1 MNEPIL
7 TLNKTKKSHK
17 KICIIDKPS
26 TIEKSGGVT
35 EGHDVGFLL
44 YCGERPKGARSDI
57 EKSGG
62 FLLYSGECLNPTFR
76 VGAAYPTLRS
86 KRGFTGGSAP
96 NGGAHRNIKKY
107 GEFISYSGER
117 PEGAHTNNETNPGS
131 KEASINKSEYTPV
144 VAKEEFYET
153 TAIESDISYIPQLAP
168 SIQPVSPHSQVSLLN
183 SCDMLLQ
190 TPEDKRSTGVGS
202 SFYPLDYLT
211 NKTRKNK
218 KNTSL
223 IEKTKLWELF
233 DIDNYSRNIDIND
246 VNVTVNS
253 EICSINLDTNINDNP
268 HDVSKTYDKHFRNIK
283 TPGGVGKDQ
292 DAEFLLYSGERPEGA
307 PKKVDNSIP
316 SSISSPSTK
325 SLSQPNTNM
334 KESGGGVKQHPPGL
348 IVSSGER
355 PEEGAHINIQEEM
368 YKIRHICQRC
378 DSVLLIM
385 EDGVPTCI
393 NPKCGMIYTDVID
406 YSPEWKFYG
415 CGNGDNKHN
424 TDITRCGNPI
434 NPLLMESSFGCKIL
448 CNSSSSFEMKRIR
461 KWTEWTST
469 PHREKS
475 LYEEFLFITTMA
487 HNSGIPKIFIDYA
500 MMIHKDISEQKM
512 FRGMNRDGIK
522 AASIYIS
529 CRLNGCPRTAHEIAE
544 IFKLDKQSTTLGCS
558 NAIKILNNIE
568 RNVEHSSKSEF
579 KTTTASSFIE
589 RYCCKLGISQE
600 LTLLAK
606 FIAIKTEQSELLC
619 NNTPQSS
626 AAGIIQFIS
635 QTFHLGISK
644 VNIKSVCGVSE
655 VTIGKCCKK
664 MESIKEQLIPKS
676 MMVKYGI

>member
-1 MNEPIL
+1 MNEPITIINDAIMGSKVEGNYL
-7 TLNKTKKSHK
+7 PEKHQVDVVGKLKKSKKTHK
-17 KICIIDKPS
+17 KLRVVNDPP
-26 TIEKSGGVT
+26 TT
-35 EGHDVGFLL
+35 E
-44 YCGERPKGARSDI
+44 EP
-57 EKSGG
+57 
-62 FLLYSGECLNPTFR
+62 
-76 VGAAYPTLRS
+76 
-86 KRGFTGGSAP
+86 
-96 NGGAHRNIKKY
+96 
-107 GEFISYSGER
+107 IS
-117 PEGAHTNNETNPGS
+117 
-131 KEASINKSEYTPV
+131 
-144 VAKEEFYET
+144 
-153 TAIESDISYIPQLAP
+153 L
-168 SIQPVSPHSQVSLLN
+168 VSLN
-183 SCDMLLQ
+183 TQ
-190 TPEDKRSTGVGS
+190 NTPNTPIQQLTIPITNLPFLFPPPPPPHTS
-202 SFYPLDYLT
+202 SPPPLI

-218 KNTSL
+218 KIISPN
-223 IEKTKLWELF
+223 EKLQLWELF
-233 DIDNYSRNIDIND
+233 DIDNQVQSIEIGDIKE
-246 VNVTVNS
+246 VNTTEKIPTLLMN
-253 EICSINLDTNINDNP
+253 NTTTDALP
-268 HDVSKTYDKHFRNIK
+268 PDVSKTPNNPFRNIDPPQPSK
-283 TPGGVGKDQ
+283 
-292 DAEFLLYSGERPEGA
+292 E
-307 PKKVDNSIP
+307 
-316 SSISSPSTK
+316 SSISLLQKTPDSPLAEYPTTQLNK
-325 SLSQPNTNM
+325 D
-334 KESGGGVKQHPPGL
+334 
-348 IVSSGER
+348 
-355 PEEGAHINIQEEM
+355 EM
-368 YKIRHICQRC
+368 YNIRHICQKC

-393 NPKCGMIYTDVID
+393 NPKCGIIYKDVID

-415 CGNGDNKHN
+415 CGNGDNKHT

-434 NPLLMESSFGCKIL
+434 NPLLIESSFGCKIL
-448 CNSSSSFEMKRIR
+448 CNNNSSFEMKRIR

-568 RNVEHSSKSEF
+568 RNVEHSNKSEF

-600 LTLLAK
+600 LTLLSK
-606 FIAIKTEQSELLC
+606 FIAIKTEQTELLC

-644 VNIKSVCGVSE
+644 MSIKTVCGVSE

-664 MESIKEQLIPKS
+664 MESIKDQLIPKS
-676 MMVKYGI
+676 MMVKYGLS